1 MPSETHGGSMIDLD
15 RHRIDIECP
24 RCKFPARV
32 FLRQVR
38 LCDVVV
44 CGGCKGNIRRV
55 DHRATFRRA
64 RRDIDK
70 ALAGLMSALNSF
82 GR

>member
-32 FLRQVR
+32 FLRPGQGAIMVNY
-38 LCDVVV
+38 
-44 CGGCKGNIRRV
+44 G
-55 DHRATFRRA
+55 RRA